1 MSDRAEDPRREGKIA
16 AGGWASPYNPLPT
29 MTREK
34 WIQRLLL
41 VSAPLA
47 LLAAAAL
54 VMTLQRDGERRQRA
68 QTNQIMEQLC
78 WQTARVMR
86 QRLHEQFSAP
96 VSDTIEG
103 IGHPE
108 MLRFELPRIA
118 SYFNSG
124 RDYVDR
130 YFLWSRR
137 MKPPPSD
144 QVLFYQSAGRA
155 AQDGEV
161 SFGDP
166 IVKDGQAIGSLY
178 RSPALGRLVWTRAHE
193 FLPLKRSF
201 AIVDERFENRQLQV
215 LIHYLW
221 NDEQRDHL
229 AMIIG
234 YTVDFTQ
241 LRNAAMQSM
250 VDAASV
256 GIVGA
261 NAQPLRVAILDDA
274 GQVVVGEAPRADR
287 PSASLPL
294 DMMFMAR
301 AMEPFRVPGTK
312 MPTWTLAVTSDAAG
326 PDAAGAGYWLFASV
340 TLLILVGLA
349 CAVVLD
355 RQRQRLANM
364 QSEFVAHVSH
374 QLKTPLA
381 LLSGAAETLGRGRL
395 TSPEKVREYAGM
407 VQAQA
412 SRLSALVDQAIIFSA
427 VGVEGRGLHFE
438 VVDVS
443 GLVRDVVD
451 GFKRGAPEEL
461 AVRFSAEAEV
471 PLVKADPSAL
481 EQVVW
486 NLFENAMKY
495 GGEDNVVE
503 AGVSSNNGHVII
515 AVRDRGEGIT
525 STDLPRI
532 FDQFYRGKTSRQR
545 RGFGLG
551 LAYVQ
556 KVVVAHGGHISVK
569 SEPGHGSEFRV
580 SLPAA

>member
-1 MSDRAEDPRREGKIA
+1 
-16 AGGWASPYNPLPT
+16 
-29 MTREK
+29 
-34 WIQRLLL
+34 
-41 VSAPLA
+41 
-47 LLAAAAL
+47 
-54 VMTLQRDGERRQRA
+54 
-68 QTNQIMEQLC
+68 
-78 WQTARVMR
+78 
-86 QRLHEQFSAP
+86 
-96 VSDTIEG
+96 
-103 IGHPE
+103 
-108 MLRFELPRIA
+108 
-118 SYFNSG
+118 
-124 RDYVDR
+124 
-130 YFLWSRR
+130 
-137 MKPPPSD
+137 
-144 QVLFYQSAGRA
+144 
-155 AQDGEV
+155 
-161 SFGDP
+161 
-166 IVKDGQAIGSLY
+166 
-178 RSPALGRLVWTRAHE
+178 
-193 FLPLKRSF
+193 
-201 AIVDERFENRQLQV
+201 
-215 LIHYLW
+215 
-221 NDEQRDHL
+221 
-229 AMIIG
+229 
-234 YTVDFTQ
+234 
-241 LRNAAMQSM
+241 
-250 VDAASV
+250 
-256 GIVGA
+256 
-261 NAQPLRVAILDDA
+261 
-274 GQVVVGEAPRADR
+274 
-287 PSASLPL
+287 
-294 DMMFMAR
+294 
-301 AMEPFRVPGTK
+301 
-312 MPTWTLAVTSDAAG
+312 
-326 PDAAGAGYWLFASV
+326 
-340 TLLILVGLA
+340 
-349 CAVVLD
+349 
-355 RQRQRLANM
+355 
-364 QSEFVAHVSH
+364 
-374 QLKTPLA
+374 
-381 LLSGAAETLGRGRL
+381 
-395 TSPEKVREYAGM
+395 M